1 MIDNI
6 SFNKLLT
13 EKYSLLKNITKKY
26 NYSDE
31 LLNMLAFIYMS
42 FYIDFG
48 PKCDQPLCDLFN
60 NVKIIYGTG
69 TLNEVAQKNNFGT
82 VPQGSVAVTISTT
95 NLNAFT
101 TNNSIKNPK
110 TILLATQVEGKL
122 VSPLLKLEM
131 LLHEIRHILMSYFN
145 TNILLD
151 KDTYYI
157 RSGLQETYFKKGNGI
172 TSMFS
177 LETIGRTL
185 DEITNTYITE
195 LLINRIISFQ
205 KYNIE
210 NPTLKL
216 YLNSIKSNEQYKSLG
231 YKHEVELLSPLL
243 TNQTFINTI
252 NIHEF
257 DGEISIVKNLFE
269 NNTDI
274 CNYKDFCNLLDDIYQ
289 DNRKHKLEN
298 NTNIN
303 KLKAIV
309 LDIKNNLESHP
320 QRKR

>member
-1 MIDNI
+1 
-6 SFNKLLT
+6 
-13 EKYSLLKNITKKY
+13 
-26 NYSDE
+26 
-31 LLNMLAFIYMS
+31 
-42 FYIDFG
+42 
-48 PKCDQPLCDLFN
+48 
-60 NVKIIYGTG
+60 
-69 TLNEVAQKNNFGT
+69 
-82 VPQGSVAVTISTT
+82 
-95 NLNAFT
+95 
-101 TNNSIKNPK
+101 
-110 TILLATQVEGKL
+110 
-122 VSPLLKLEM
+122 
-131 LLHEIRHILMSYFN
+131 MSYFN

-210 NPTLKL
+210 NQSLKS

-231 YKHEVELLSPLL
+231 YKQEVELLSPLL

-269 NNTDI
+269 NSTEI

-309 LDIKNNLESHP
+309 LDIKNNLESHH